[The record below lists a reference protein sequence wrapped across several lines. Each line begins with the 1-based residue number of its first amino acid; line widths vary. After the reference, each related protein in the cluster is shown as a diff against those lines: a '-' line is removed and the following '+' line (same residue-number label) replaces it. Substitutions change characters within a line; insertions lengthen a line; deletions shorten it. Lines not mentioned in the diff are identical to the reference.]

1 MLFQIVR
8 LSDDGE
14 STRSWA
20 RRRLARGHPSGD
32 GETTLAS
39 RRRHTSPGTEEVKSV
54 SESHDTVVTHN
65 NDIMLNRLV
74 SDLA

>member
-8 LSDDGE
+8 LSDDGDL
-14 STRSWA
+14 SRSWT

-39 RRRHTSPGTEEVKSV
+39 RRTSPDVAEVKSV
-54 SESHDTVVTHN
+54 SDDSDVTHN